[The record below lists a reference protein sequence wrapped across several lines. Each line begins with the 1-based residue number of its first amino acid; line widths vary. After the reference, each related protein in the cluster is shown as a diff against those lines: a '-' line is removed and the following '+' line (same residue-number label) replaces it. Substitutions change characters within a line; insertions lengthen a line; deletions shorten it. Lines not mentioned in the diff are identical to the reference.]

1 MRAKPKKQQ
10 IHENI
15 INGVYFL
22 YSSRKTLLI
31 RPSLLTVLQSTNSIS
46 KQVEALISASNMEVN
61 EISEIPEYE
70 QMAEDVK
77 NYHEIKTEMYFN
89 IAQMNKQKYEEE

>member
-1 MRAKPKKQQ
+1 MRAKLVKQC
-10 IHENI
+10 IHENLI
-15 INGVYFL
+15 DGMYLL
-22 YSSRKTLLI
+22 YSSQKTLLM

-61 EISEIPEYE
+61 EISSILEYK
-70 QMAEDVK
+70 QIAEDVK

-89 IAQMNKQKYEEE
+89 IAQMNKEKYE